1 MITLDSLVWTWPDTP
16 IHLVVL
22 ALVAIVVRGLVGWA
36 IRRTV
41 LASTLRTQQHLE
53 RLGRP
58 GQILTRASGLDH
70 ERRDQRTRTVAQLL
84 GSTASVVIFGVAL
97 LTALDVIGLPLQPVL
112 ASAGV
117 GGVAL
122 AVGAQSL
129 VKDVIS
135 GVFMIV
141 EDQYGVGD
149 VITVSDVT
157 GTVEEVGL
165 RTTSIR
171 DANGMLWHL
180 RNGEISKL
188 GNISQ
193 GWSIATIDIP
203 VHYSTDPAVALR
215 ALQQAADEVEADPRW
230 HDLLL
235 ERPKV
240 LGVESIVGQAMTL
253 RVSAKCAANQ
263 QYGVARE
270 IRERAKV
277 LLDAAGVQG
286 PA

>member
-1 MITLDSLVWTWPDTP
+1 MVVQRGRRMGVPAPGENGPVRTLESLVWAWPDTP

-58 GQILTRASGLDH
+58 GQILARASGLDH

-122 AVGAQSL
+122 AFGAQSL

-141 EDQYGVGD
+141 SIRSIILATLRSSLEMSK
-149 VITVSDVT
+149 ITANSSPPS
-157 GTVEEVGL
+157 
-165 RTTSIR
+165 RTT
-171 DANGMLWHL
+171 
-180 RNGEISKL
+180 
-188 GNISQ
+188 
-193 GWSIATIDIP
+193 
-203 VHYSTDPAVALR
+203 
-215 ALQQAADEVEADPRW
+215 
-230 HDLLL
+230 
-235 ERPKV
+235 
-240 LGVESIVGQAMTL
+240 
-253 RVSAKCAANQ
+253 
-263 QYGVARE
+263 
-270 IRERAKV
+270 
-277 LLDAAGVQG
+277 
-286 PA
+286 